1 MQNWLLGS
9 RKQEIDLYCTV
20 LQQKRGEV
28 FCLRF
33 SDTSFHMY
41 LHIFSMA
48 TVEKCVLTLEASLKT
63 FILRTKRQFKQT
75 FQVKNKSLK
84 MKTKNTPTYKKC

>member
-1 MQNWLLGS
+1 MHGLSLHS
-9 RKQEIDLYCTV
+9 VVHLSVVLYCRTTE
-20 LQQKRGEV
+20 KREV
-28 FCLRF
+28 FGLRF

-41 LHIFSMA
+41 KCIFSMA

-63 FILRTKRQFKQT
+63 FILSMKRQFKQT

-84 MKTKNTPTYKKC
+84 MKTKNTHTYKKC